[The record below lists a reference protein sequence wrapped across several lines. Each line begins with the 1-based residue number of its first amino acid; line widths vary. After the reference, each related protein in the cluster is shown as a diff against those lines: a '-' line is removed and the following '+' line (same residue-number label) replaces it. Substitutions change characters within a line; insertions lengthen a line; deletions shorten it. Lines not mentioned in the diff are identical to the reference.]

1 MFNKQ
6 KLYGI
11 FQIPRFRQF
20 AIFKYLNPVSLKAKP
35 HMRPMTRLIL
45 AVCIVIISDNDAAFS
60 QTCTDCRYISPVFDS
75 VKITTVKFGQGPR
88 FNGNMQEL
96 YMDIYEPYGDTLSN
110 RPVAVFAFGGAFI
123 TGSRDD
129 WYVILA
135 CEEIAKSGYVVASI
149 DYRIY
154 DDLTG
159 MIAEIF
165 LLQHQRIFFR
175 PMQDMRAAV
184 QYLKADF
191 AELGNNYRIDT
202 SKILIG
208 GASSGAMT
216 SLMTAYCDKESEMAQ
231 MMAGSVAALDD
242 LGGFYSTSG
251 LYPNYSWNAIA
262 TFNVAGSLVKANW
275 IEPGDVPIILAH
287 GDADQVV
294 PYKDGSFGV
303 DSFFDMQGS
312 YVIDSVARAKGVC
325 SYLYTMEGQDH
336 PNEGIGIEYLKS
348 VVYRMM
354 LRMHAVIH
362 GRSFCCELGLK
373 VNPVDTVYYEPGG
386 DPVCLAAC
394 AVNNSGSA
402 QVKWC
407 GMNCLSGENTSS
419 VITIEPDTNLK
430 YVSCMAYEGQCE
442 AVSLNMIKMGTPV
455 ACDTPSECKSSSA
468 IILNEMETSVQIY
481 PQPVSGA
488 FTLVAEF
495 AEQLNE
501 LVTVEI
507 LDITGRKVFSKEF
520 FTGKRLN
527 EPLDVHKLSAGNY
540 LLSISTP
547 EIKRHQKLLIINN

>member
-1 MFNKQ
+1 
-6 KLYGI
+6 
-11 FQIPRFRQF
+11 
-20 AIFKYLNPVSLKAKP
+20 
-35 HMRPMTRLIL
+35 MTRLML
-45 AVCIVIISDNDAAFS
+45 AACVASICDNAFS
-60 QTCTDCRYISPVFDS
+60 QTCADCRYISPVFDS
-75 VKITTVKFGQGPR
+75 VTVTTVKFGQGPR

-96 YMDIYEPYGDTLSN
+96 YMDIYEPYGDTAGN

-129 WYVILA
+129 WYVVLA

-159 MIAEIF
+159 MIADIF
-165 LLQHQRIFFR
+165 LLRHQRIFFR

-202 SKILIG
+202 SRILIG

-231 MMAGSVAALDD
+231 MMAGSLTALDD

-251 LYPNYSWNAIA
+251 FYPNYSWKAIA
-262 TFNVAGSLVKANW
+262 TFNVSGSLIKADW
-275 IEPGDVPIILAH
+275 IEPGDIPIILAH

-294 PYKDGSFGV
+294 PYKDGSFVV

-312 YVIDSVARAKGVC
+312 YIIDSVARTKGVC
-325 SYLYTMEGQDH
+325 SYLYTMKGQDH
-336 PNEGIGIEYLKS
+336 PNEGMGMEYLKS

-354 LRMHAVIH
+354 LRMHAVIN
-362 GRSFCCELGLK
+362 GRSFCCDLGLK
-373 VNPVDTVYYEPGG
+373 VNPADTVYYEENG

-394 AVNNSGSA
+394 TLNGSGNA

-407 GMNCLSGENTSS
+407 GMSCLSGENTSQ

-430 YVSCMAYEGQCE
+430 YVGCMAYEGQCE
-442 AVSLNMIKMGTPV
+442 AVSLNMVKMGTPV
-455 ACDTPSECKSSSA
+455 ACDTSAGCATSSA
-468 IILNEMETSVQIY
+468 LALQQREPFVRLY
-481 PQPVSGA
+481 PHPEVES
-488 FTLVAEF
+488 FTVHAEF
-495 AEQLNE
+495 QQPLNGC
-501 LVTVEI
+501 VTIVI
-507 LDITGRKVFSKEF
+507 FDIAGKKVFSRDVF
-520 FTGKRLN
+520 ADSRLN
-527 EPLDVHKLSAGNY
+527 EVIDARKLSPGSY
-540 LLSISTP
+540 LLGISTA
-547 EIKRHQKLLIINN
+547 EFRLHQKLLIAGNK